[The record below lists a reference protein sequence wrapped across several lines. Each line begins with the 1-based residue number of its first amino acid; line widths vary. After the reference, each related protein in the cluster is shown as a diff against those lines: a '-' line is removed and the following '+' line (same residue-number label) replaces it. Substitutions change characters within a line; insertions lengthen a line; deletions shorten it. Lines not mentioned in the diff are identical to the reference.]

1 MKILTFT
8 SLFPNSLQPNYAG
21 FVLQRVSH
29 LAKRRGNHVEV
40 VAPLPYVPGFLK
52 RTAKGRM
59 ASIPSVETIAG
70 LQVHHPRYPLLP
82 KISMPLHALLMYS
95 GCQGLVRALH
105 REHQFD
111 CIDAHYVFPDGV
123 AAVLIGRALQ
133 IPVSLTAR
141 GSDIHTFSRFFTVRP
156 QMRWA
161 LRHADAVAAVSSTLA
176 RIMLQLEPSLP
187 PAIEI
192 GNGVDTTRFFPE
204 DRLLARKII
213 GVDQAAK
220 LIVSVAAL
228 KHVKGCDLLVR
239 AAALLKVSTPGCKL
253 LFVGDGPE
261 LVALR
266 RLAAEL
272 SCADVCT
279 FAGPVNHEDLRHY
292 YSAADVSC
300 LPSRNEGCPNVVLE
314 SLACG
319 TPVVA
324 TRVGAVPEM
333 LADTETGLVVDPTPE
348 SIHQGLRF
356 AMGRQW
362 DRAAVASK
370 ANLRSW
376 EQVAEQAEHFL
387 LRSIRKTPA
396 NSCEVTAY
404 EDSKSVEIH
413 R

>member
-21 FVLQRVSH
+21 FVLQRTSH
-29 LAKRRGNHVEV
+29 LAKPRGNHVEV
-40 VAPLPYVPGFLK
+40 VAPLPYIPAFLR

-70 LQVHHPRYPLLP
+70 LRVHHPRYPLLP

-95 GCQGLVRALH
+95 GCHGVVRDLH

-123 AAVLIGRALQ
+123 AALLIGRSLRV
-133 IPVSLTAR
+133 PVSLTAR
-141 GSDIHTFSRFFTVRP
+141 GTDIHTFSRFFTIRP
-156 QMRWA
+156 QIRWA
-161 LRHADAVAAVSSTLA
+161 LRNADAVAAVSSSLA

-187 PAIEI
+187 PPVEI
-192 GNGVDTTRFFPE
+192 GNGVDTTRFFPK
-204 DRLLARKII
+204 DRAVARKMI
-213 GVDQAAK
+213 GVDEDAK

-228 KHVKGCDLLVR
+228 RHVKGCDLLVR
-239 AAALLKVSTPGCKL
+239 AASLLKTSMPGCKL

-261 LVALR
+261 LAALR

-279 FAGPVNHEDLRHY
+279 FVGPVNHEDLRHY

-324 TRVGAVPEM
+324 TRVGAVPEI
-333 LADTETGLVVDPTPE
+333 LADTETGVVVDPTSE

-356 AMGRQW
+356 AMGREW
-362 DRAAVASK
+362 NRAVIASK
-370 ANLRSW
+370 AKLRSW
-376 EQVAEQAEHFL
+376 EQVAEQAEQFL
-387 LRSIRKTPA
+387 LRSIRKAPGHSHEA
-396 NSCEVTAY
+396 TAY
-404 EDSKSVEIH
+404 EDSKSLEVN